1 MRKAT
6 AQGSRL
12 RNAGFTLIEVLIAM
26 TLLSLM
32 VVLLFSSL
40 RICAQSWEQGENK
53 IAEVN
58 EVAVVYNFFQKHL
71 ASATPLW
78 NDFIAGDEVDAA
90 NQPETGAAGGG
101 GADTENLNKTFS
113 FQGRKNALQFVSVF
127 PASVG
132 RAGMQ
137 LFSIEQQQEDKEQVL
152 KVTLTPFF
160 PLAKGEEWNQ
170 EEVVLLRHVSD
181 FEISYFGAVDNTD
194 KYEWQDEWLK
204 KDVHPQLVKININTT
219 DGVSWPEMVIA
230 LKVAGAGAGAGVNS
244 EPLEGSK

>member
-1 MRKAT
+1 MSKAP
-6 AQGSRL
+6 AHASRL
-12 RNAGFTLIEVLIAM
+12 RYATGFTLIEVLIAM

-58 EVAVVYNFFQKHL
+58 EVAVVYNFFQRHL
-71 ASATPLW
+71 SLATPLW
-78 NDFIAGDEVDAA
+78 NDFIAGSDMDAA
-90 NQPETGAAGGG
+90 NQPETGAADQS
-101 GADTENLNKTFS
+101 GADAESMNKTFS
-113 FQGRKNALQFVSVF
+113 FQGQKNALQFVSVF

-137 LFSIEQQQEDKEQVL
+137 LFSIEPQQEDKEQVL

-160 PLAKGEEWNQ
+160 PLTEGEEWNK
-170 EEVVLLRHVSD
+170 EEEILLRHVSD
-181 FEISYFGAVDNTD
+181 FDLSYFGAVDNTD

-204 KDVHPQLVKININTT
+204 KDVHPQLVKINISTT
-219 DGVSWPEMVIA
+219 DGVYWPEMIFA
-230 LKVAGAGAGAGVNS
+230 LKVAGAGTGVNT
-244 EPLEGSK
+244 EPLEGSQ

>member
-1 MRKAT
+1 
-6 AQGSRL
+6 
-12 RNAGFTLIEVLIAM
+12 M
-26 TLLSLM
+26 TLLSIM

-58 EVAVVYNFFQKHL
+58 EVAVVYNFFQRHL
-71 ASATPLW
+71 SSATPLW

-90 NQPETGAAGGG
+90 DQPKTGAAAES
-101 GADTENLNKTFS
+101 GAETENLNKTFS
-113 FQGRKNALQFVSVF
+113 FQGKKNALQFVSSF

-137 LFSIEQQQEDKEQVL
+137 LFSIEQQQEDKEQVI

-160 PLAKGEEWNQ
+160 PVAEGEEWDQ
-170 EEVVLLRHVSD
+170 EEEILLRHVSD
-181 FEISYFGAVDNTD
+181 FELSYFGAVDDTD
-194 KYEWQDEWLK
+194 KKRWQDEWLE

-219 DGVSWPEMVIA
+219 DGVFWPEMIIE
-230 LKVAGAGAGAGVNS
+230 LKVAGAGAGVNT
-244 EPLEGSK
+244 EPLEGSQ

>member
-1 MRKAT
+1 MRKDT

-53 IAEVN
+53 IAEVS
-58 EVAVVYNFFQKHL
+58 EVAVVHNFFQKHL
-71 ASATPLW
+71 SSAIPLW
-78 NDFIAGDEVDAA
+78 NDFIAGDEVGAA
-90 NQPETGAAGGG
+90 NQPETGTAADS

-113 FQGRKNALQFVSVF
+113 FQGRKNSLQFVSVF

-160 PLAKGEEWNQ
+160 PLAEGEEWNQ

-181 FEISYFGAVDNTD
+181 FELSYFGAVDNTD
-194 KYEWQDEWLK
+194 KYEWQDQWLK

-219 DGVSWPEMVIA
+219 DGVFWPEMIIA
-230 LKVAGAGAGAGVNS
+230 LKVAGAGSGAS
-244 EPLEGSK
+244 PQPLEGSQ

>member
-1 MRKAT
+1 MSKAP
-6 AQGSRL
+6 AQASRL
-12 RNAGFTLIEVLIAM
+12 RYATGFTLIEVLIAM

-58 EVAVVYNFFQKHL
+58 EVAVVYNFFQRHL
-71 ASATPLW
+71 SSATPLW
-78 NDFIAGDEVDAA
+78 NDFIAGSDVDAA
-90 NQPETGAAGGG
+90 NQPETGAADNS
-101 GADTENLNKTFS
+101 GADAENMNKTFS

-127 PASVG
+127 PASAG

-137 LFSIEQQQEDKEQVL
+137 LFSIEPQQEDKEQVI

-160 PLAKGEEWNQ
+160 PLTEGEEWQQ
-170 EEVVLLRHVSD
+170 EEEILLRHVSD
-181 FEISYFGAVDNTD
+181 FELSYFGAVDNTD

-204 KDVHPQLVKININTT
+204 KDVHPQLVKINISTT
-219 DGVSWPEMVIA
+219 DGVSWPEMIIA
-230 LKVAGAGAGAGVNS
+230 LKVAGAGSGVNS
-244 EPLEGSK
+244 EPLEGSQ